1 MKKWP
6 AAMISQSDAAI
17 IRSLLRKT
25 QALTLQLA
33 EDADAPRAK
42 RMRTFERQQKARLMH
57 CYITV
62 AIRYMI
68 EATS

>member
-1 MKKWP
+1 
-6 AAMISQSDAAI
+6 MISQSDAAI

-42 RMRTFERQQKARLMH
+42 RMRTGERQPKARLIH

-68 EATS
+68 ESKA

>member
-1 MKKWP
+1 
-6 AAMISQSDAAI
+6 MISQSDAAI

-42 RMRTFERQQKARLMH
+42 RMRTGERQQKARLIH
-57 CYITV
+57 WYITV

-68 EATS
+68 ESKA